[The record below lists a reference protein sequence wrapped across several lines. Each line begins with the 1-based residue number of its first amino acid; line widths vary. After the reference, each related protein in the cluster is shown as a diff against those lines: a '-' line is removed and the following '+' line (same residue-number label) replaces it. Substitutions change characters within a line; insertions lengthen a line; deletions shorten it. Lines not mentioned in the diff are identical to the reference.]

1 MINGNLLELGLKIKI
16 ELSKDEIGTIRWDV
30 SALIE
35 DIESDFLNELADCFI
50 KILYF
55 ISY

>member
-50 KILYF
+50 KILDF
-55 ISY
+55 ISD